1 MNFRINIIT
10 HVWLFRISRIFKLE
24 TRLTKYL
31 TNVYTKTA
39 NTNINRIAFV
49 FSLLHANV
57 AFTRVIR
64 LPIGTS
70 VTGNLPHHVKKNGNE
85 TILEEDN
92 NKERKFNEKKYLC
105 KGSSSCVIYYLKNWS
120 KHDPN
125 SIFSRVMD
133 CESLWKSRYVTME
146 RI

>member
-1 MNFRINIIT
+1 M
-10 HVWLFRISRIFKLE
+10 
-24 TRLTKYL
+24 
-31 TNVYTKTA
+31 YTKTA

-64 LPIGTS
+64 LPIGIS

-105 KGSSSCVIYYLKNWS
+105 KGSSSCVIYYLKN
-120 KHDPN
+120 
-125 SIFSRVMD
+125 
-133 CESLWKSRYVTME
+133 
-146 RI
+146 

>member
-1 MNFRINIIT
+1 M
-10 HVWLFRISRIFKLE
+10 
-24 TRLTKYL
+24 
-31 TNVYTKTA
+31 NVYTKTA

-105 KGSSSCVIYYLKNWS
+105 KGSSSCVIYYLKN
-120 KHDPN
+120 
-125 SIFSRVMD
+125 
-133 CESLWKSRYVTME
+133 
-146 RI
+146 